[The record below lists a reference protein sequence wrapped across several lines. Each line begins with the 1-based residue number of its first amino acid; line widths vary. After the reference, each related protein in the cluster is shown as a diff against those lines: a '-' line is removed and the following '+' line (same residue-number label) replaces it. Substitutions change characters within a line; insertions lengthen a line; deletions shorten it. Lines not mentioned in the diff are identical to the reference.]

1 MGNALGEAS
10 ASTQV
15 KKTAKPAQFTSAAD
29 GTAMNKYVLE
39 WVVISHSEVA
49 ECNIR
54 FKIDDD
60 SKEWMFITA
69 NVKKVEPDT
78 YVGKVT
84 LEHLKPGSRYVVQIA
99 SKNGDNYNNF
109 SEAFIFATKGYPNK
123 EHLEEDLL
131 SETDYLEEYESEVQ
145 QEEGSG
151 SNNVGEK

>member
-29 GTAMNKYVLE
+29 GTDMNKYVLE

-54 FKIDDD
+54 FKIDDN

-99 SKNGDNYNNF
+99 SKMQMTTITSVKALCLPPRVIQTRKTWRKICFQKMNTYKNMKLMG
-109 SEAFIFATKGYPNK
+109 SKKK
-123 EHLEEDLL
+123 EVE
-131 SETDYLEEYESEVQ
+131 
-145 QEEGSG
+145 
-151 SNNVGEK
+151 